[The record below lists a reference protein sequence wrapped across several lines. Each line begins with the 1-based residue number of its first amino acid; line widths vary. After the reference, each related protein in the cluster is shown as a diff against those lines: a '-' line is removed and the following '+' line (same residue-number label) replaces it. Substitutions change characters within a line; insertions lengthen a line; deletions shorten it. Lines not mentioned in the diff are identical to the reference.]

1 MNSASKAITSC
12 KSNQTAAINRLSLK
26 TGSFKKLE
34 DLELFLRFEIFES
47 TMPSKDHNKTLI
59 IWILGALATV
69 SPFAIDLYLP
79 AFSQIAADF
88 HTNPAQISLSIS
100 SYFIGMAAGQILYG
114 PLLDRF
120 GRKKPLYVGLV
131 VFIVASVSCMLSQ
144 TVQAL
149 VAFRFFQALGG
160 SVAWVAAVA
169 MVRDF
174 FPVKES
180 ARVFSLLILI
190 LGVSPLLAPTFGGFI
205 AVEFGWKVIFLVLA
219 IIGGLILAL
228 TILFLPTGYQPD
240 PGISLK
246 PKPIIKV
253 FLSVLRNDRFFTY
266 TFAGAFSFATLF
278 IYVAGSPVIFLDI
291 FNVTPQVYGGI
302 FALLSVG
309 FIGGSQLNIFLTK
322 KFSSERLFRSALI
335 LQIFTGFVF
344 LAGSLYGWF
353 GLYSTIAVFFIALGS
368 LGICNPNANAL
379 ALAPFTQNIGSASA
393 LLGCTQIGIAAL
405 ASSGVGLFN
414 AQNTVPIA
422 ALMAVTSTVGGL
434 ILLAGEGR
442 IKREQTPVIKG
453 NEETA
458 PKKPIIPH

>member
-1 MNSASKAITSC
+1 VSLYANESNRCNEHHGSK
-12 KSNQTAAINRLSLK
+12 NRNIQN
-26 TGSFKKLE
+26 LE
-34 DLELFLRFEIFES
+34 DLKLFLRLKVSNS
-47 TMPSKDHNKTLI
+47 TMPSRHNTTLI

-131 VFIVASVSCMLSQ
+131 VFILASVSCMLSQ
-144 TVQAL
+144 TVQSL

-190 LGVSPLLAPTFGGFI
+190 LGVSPLLAPTFGGLI
-205 AVEFGWKVIFLVLA
+205 AIEFGWKAIFFVLA
-219 IIGGLILAL
+219 IIGGLILVL
-228 TILFLPTGYQPD
+228 TFLFLPVGYQPD
-240 PGISLK
+240 RGISLK

-253 FLSVLRNDRFFTY
+253 FLSVLRHGRFFTY

-291 FNVTPQVYGGI
+291 FKVTPPVYGGI
-302 FALLSVG
+302 FALLSVS

-335 LQIFTGFVF
+335 LQIFTSFVF

-353 GLYSTIAVFFIALGS
+353 NLYSTIAVFFIVLGA

-405 ASSGVGLFN
+405 ASSGVAFFN
-414 AQNTVPIA
+414 AQNTIPIA
-422 ALMAVTSTVGGL
+422 GLMAVTGMVGGL
-434 ILLAGEGR
+434 ILWVGERR
-442 IKREQTPVIKG
+442 IKGEKVPVNKDS
-453 NEETA
+453 EETA
-458 PKKPIIPH
+458 CKDRINPH